1 MAFPGTTTEVVF
13 ACVESFGEFFNFA
26 AEPLISRVLGGEI
39 VMFYWTTLRLAIALL
54 LVNEITFPIAFM
66 SRPQW
71 MQRLD
76 KERSDA
82 KALTGVI
89 NTKPVMSNKTEL

>member
-1 MAFPGTTTEVVF
+1 MAFPGTTTGLVF
-13 ACVESFGEFFNFA
+13 ACVESFGGFFNFA
-26 AEPLISRVLGGEI
+26 AEPLISRVAAGEI
-39 VMFYWTTLRLAIALL
+39 EIFYWTTLGLAIALL
-54 LVNEITFPIAFM
+54 LVNGITFPIAFK

-71 MQRLD
+71 MQTLD